1 MRARAA
7 GAGAHAPP
15 IALRVEQD
23 AGRRRCVAQTVLCS
37 STMVVTSTSSRAL
50 AMPPSP
56 RLADIAPRI
65 LENVA
70 GGILELVIHA
80 VEGWRERRDRVDR

>member
-1 MRARAA
+1 MCGTR
-7 GAGAHAPP
+7 GALA
-15 IALRVEQD
+15 
-23 AGRRRCVAQTVLCS
+23 
-37 STMVVTSTSSRAL
+37 STMVVTSLSSPAL

-70 GGILELVIHA
+70 GGILELVIHV
-80 VEGWRERRDRVDR
+80 VEGWRDRRDRIDR